1 MKQEERIHG
10 VFIFILLV
18 LFIAYEEI
26 LRVIPQFIKKELFES
41 IKLSPDSL
49 GLMGTFAL
57 YVYLILQIPIGYIYD
72 RITMRLVI
80 PLVVFICALGAFFFG
95 WSYNLF
101 FATFAKGLMSFSL
114 PFAFIGSMMVI
125 LRWFPHQRFALLVG
139 TAQLI
144 GALGILIAGVPIE
157 MLLKYYTSWRVV
169 MIMLGCVGVVL
180 ALMCLMIVKDGPEEI
195 FIIPHRHQYFKQIKM
210 IFTSSQ
216 SWYLALNAF
225 CGWGPMVV
233 FAGTWG
239 GPYLQKKYAI
249 SVDSA
254 AGMMTFCWLG
264 LGIISPLIGWYSDR
278 IGRRIPLL
286 YSTAALGI
294 LSSLLLLFT
303 PGQSLIL
310 ASIFLFFLGVAA
322 GGQILTFPL
331 IKELTFASSG
341 GVALGFINGAAVL
354 GGIVSQAIAGGIL
367 KLFPA
372 LGNLYSLTAY
382 RIAFLIVPLSF
393 IVAFVTSFFY
403 IQETFCKEQE
413 KTRV

>member
-144 GALGILIAGVPIE
+144 GALGHSHCRGSYRDAPKILHLLAGSDDYAR
-157 MLLKYYTSWRVV
+157 LCGS
-169 MIMLGCVGVVL
+169 C
-180 ALMCLMIVKDGPEEI
+180 
-195 FIIPHRHQYFKQIKM
+195 FSPHVSHDCQ
-210 IFTSSQ
+210 
-216 SWYLALNAF
+216 
-225 CGWGPMVV
+225 GW
-233 FAGTWG
+233 
-239 GPYLQKKYAI
+239 
-249 SVDSA
+249 S
-254 AGMMTFCWLG
+254 
-264 LGIISPLIGWYSDR
+264 
-278 IGRRIPLL
+278 
-286 YSTAALGI
+286 
-294 LSSLLLLFT
+294 
-303 PGQSLIL
+303 
-310 ASIFLFFLGVAA
+310 
-322 GGQILTFPL
+322 
-331 IKELTFASSG
+331 
-341 GVALGFINGAAVL
+341 
-354 GGIVSQAIAGGIL
+354 
-367 KLFPA
+367 
-372 LGNLYSLTAY
+372 
-382 RIAFLIVPLSF
+382 
-393 IVAFVTSFFY
+393 
-403 IQETFCKEQE
+403 
-413 KTRV
+413 